1 MPGRS
6 TRVIDPTVRD
16 GLTRTS
22 HQTNLL
28 LRALEQETKVLPLD
42 KEQAQVL
49 SKTIKDLKLVADLVP
64 QTLDTPLETI
74 SLELLLNLSSNRT
87 TAKILL

>member
-6 TRVIDPTVRD
+6 TRVIDHTVRD